1 MLAVAILAAGKG
13 TRMKS
18 DLPKVLQDLA
28 GKSLI
33 ERVIDT
39 AEQLNPDRIL
49 VIVGYKSDLVRAAL
63 QTKLAANANIE
74 FVEQAEQLGTGH
86 AIQQLLAPLADFT
99 GDLVVLTGDS
109 PLLRS
114 ETLDQLVTTH
124 RDRQVPATVL
134 TAILPDPTGYGRVF
148 CDDQNQIERIIEHRD
163 CTPAQRQNQRVSS
176 GMYCYKWPE
185 LAAVL
190 PKLSTNN
197 DQKEYYLTEV
207 FDYLDPVLAVDIDD
221 YEESFGINDR
231 VQLAHAY
238 GVLQQRTKTKWLKA
252 GVTMLMPETI
262 SIDETVEIEPNAIIE
277 PQTHLRGNTKIA
289 ANAHIGPGSMI
300 VDSIIH
306 ASARVQFSVIANSE
320 VGANCRIGPYA
331 HLRDR
336 SILAEN
342 CRIGNFVELK
352 QANVGKNTNA
362 AHLSYL
368 GNVQL
373 GDKVNIG
380 AGTIT
385 ANYDGFQKHETI
397 IGDRVKT
404 GSNTVLVAPITLGS
418 NVNVGAGSVVTED
431 VEPNALV
438 IGRARQVVRPDY
450 YDQSGRKKPRR

>member
-28 GKSLI
+28 GRSLI

-39 AEQLNPDRIL
+39 AAELNPDRIL
-49 VIVGYKSDLVRAAL
+49 VIVGYKSNLVREAL
-63 QTKLAANANIE
+63 QAKVAANPKIE

-86 AIQQLLAPLADFT
+86 AIQQLIEPLADFS

-114 ETLDQLVTTH
+114 QTLHNLVDIH
-124 RDRQVPATVL
+124 RQRQVPATVL

-148 CDDQNQIERIIEHRD
+148 CDDHQQIERIIEHRD
-163 CTPAQRQNQRVSS
+163 CTPEQRQNQRVSS
-176 GMYCYKWPE
+176 GMYCYKWQD

-207 FDYLDPVLAVDIDD
+207 FDYLSPVLAVDIDD

-231 VQLAHAY
+231 AQLSHAY
-238 GVLQQRTKTKWLKA
+238 DVLQQRTKTKWLKA

-262 SIDETVEIEPNAIIE
+262 SIDETVEIAPNVIIE
-277 PQTHLRGNTKIA
+277 PQTHLRGNTKIEA
-289 ANAHIGPGSMI
+289 GVTVGPGSMLEN
-300 VDSIIH
+300 SLIH
-306 ASARVQFSVIANSE
+306 AGAMVRFSVVENSE
-320 VGANCRIGPYA
+320 IGENCRIGPYA
-331 HLRDR
+331 HIRDR
-336 SILAEN
+336 CVIAEN

-352 QANVGKNTNA
+352 QATVGKNTNA
-362 AHLSYL
+362 AHLSYIGNAKL
-368 GNVQL
+368 GER
-373 GDKVNIG
+373 VNIG

-385 ANYDGFQKHETI
+385 ANYDGFQKHQTI
-397 IGDRVKT
+397 IGDRTKT
-404 GSNTVLVAPITLGS
+404 GSNTVLVAPITLGN

-438 IGRARQVVRPDY
+438 IGRARQVVKPNY
-450 YDQSGRKKPRR
+450 YDESGRKKPR